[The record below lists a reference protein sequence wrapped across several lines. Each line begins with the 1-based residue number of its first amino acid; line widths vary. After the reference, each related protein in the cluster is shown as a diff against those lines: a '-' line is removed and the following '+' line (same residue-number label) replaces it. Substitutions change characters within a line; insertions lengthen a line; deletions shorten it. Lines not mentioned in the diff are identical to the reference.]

1 MFKSQQFLKKKH
13 LYRYRAVA
21 FLDVLGFEKT
31 LNDFER
37 EAIKNQNKPKED
49 NELAGYYYSRAA
61 SKFISILK
69 NALEKLSVD
78 KFKYYLFS
86 DNICITSISETQ
98 TDDLKELLHTVNE
111 LFYDFAQAGY
121 FLRGGIDYGLF
132 IDDDNLALGLPLAN
146 AYKLESTVAIYP
158 RIVLSKQLV
167 ERFIVKEDFEDDI
180 SAILISKK
188 HEHHYLNVFTHVF
201 QSDYREDKEVFF
213 KSLSKTIIKE
223 LEANS
228 LNERVYNKYKW
239 LAEEFNTFIDSFV
252 TNLAFQD
259 SSFDPDE
266 EPGFLD
272 IVLNQKINYA

>member
-1 MFKSQQFLKKKH
+1 MNQKH

-31 LNDFER
+31 LNKFEL
-37 EAIKNQNKPKED
+37 EAKRNKRKPKAD
-49 NELAGYYYSRAA
+49 DDFPGYYYSSSA
-61 SKFISILK
+61 SKFISIFK

-86 DNICITSISETQ
+86 DNICITSISETR
-98 TDDLKELLHTVNE
+98 TDDLKELLHTINE

-132 IDDDNLALGLPLAN
+132 IDDDNLALGMPLAN

-158 RIVLSKQLV
+158 RIVLSEELV
-167 ERFIVKEDFEDDI
+167 NQFIISGDFEDDI
-180 SAILISKK
+180 SSVLISQK
-188 HEHHYLNVFTHVF
+188 HEHRYLNVFTHVF
-201 QSDYREDKEVFF
+201 RSDYREDKEEFF
-213 KSLSKTIIKE
+213 KNLSRSIVHE
-223 LEANS
+223 LEVNSAN
-228 LNERVYNKYKW
+228 EKVFTKYKW
-239 LAEEFNTFIDSFV
+239 LAEEFNAFIDAFV

-259 SSFDPDE
+259 SSLDPDQ

-272 IVLNQKINYA
+272 LISNQKINYA